1 MNIKKILSMVMV
13 GIILT
18 SSMVGCKSKDEKD
31 IEKVQKEIENM
42 EQENK
47 KIEKEKDG
55 VLSVGE
61 IMEDRKNGLDW
72 IRNLDLD
79 DEKYF
84 NGDIIVHGYVQ
95 ALSGDMVILSSS
107 EGGDGEFYCHDV
119 MYGNDLKKGDKIYI
133 RGYAN
138 ETKTLRKARIIKD
151 KDIDKEI
158 KLLKARREEIKNM
171 RDTKYDVVA
180 LMDEL
185 KNDREAFWEKYY
197 GTIITITGV
206 KAEVGLGDAIFLI
219 SNENEDLNEFNQNN
233 NAYISFASSEDIEMA
248 KVMQPNQQIT
258 SIGRLL
264 PDDENLD
271 NEETLFY
278 IANAQL
284 VKDVKEQQEKPNFE
298 NINE

>member
-95 ALSGDMVILSSS
+95 ALSGDMVTLSSS

-138 ETKTLRKARIIKD
+138 DTNVLRKARIIKD

-158 KLLKARREEIKNM
+158 KLLKARRDEIKNM